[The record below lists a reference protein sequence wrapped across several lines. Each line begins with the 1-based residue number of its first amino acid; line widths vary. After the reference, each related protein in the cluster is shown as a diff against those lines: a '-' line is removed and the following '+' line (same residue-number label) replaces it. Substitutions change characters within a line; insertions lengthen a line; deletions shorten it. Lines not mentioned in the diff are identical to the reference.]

1 MTLLSPAFAGPTG
14 EQVWLPSYA
23 FLIVGTL
30 LVVLAV
36 WAAPR
41 ADAVGPAAASEL
53 QDRCRDAEPDGS

>member
-1 MTLLSPAFAGPTG
+1 MTLLRTAFAGPAG

-23 FLIVGTL
+23 FLVVGTL

-41 ADAVGPAAASEL
+41 H
-53 QDRCRDAEPDGS
+53 

>member
-1 MTLLSPAFAGPTG
+1 MTLLRTAFAGPTG
-14 EQVWLPSYA
+14 EQVWLPTYA

-41 ADAVGPAAASEL
+41 AAWPARALTATFRSTA
-53 QDRCRDAEPDGS
+53 RTSR

>member
-1 MTLLSPAFAGPTG
+1 MTLLRTAFAGPTG
-14 EQVWLPSYA
+14 EQVWLPTYA

-41 ADAVGPAAASEL
+41 AGAPESGAASEL
-53 QDRCRDAEPDGS
+53 PVDGKDAA

>member
-1 MTLLSPAFAGPTG
+1 MTLLRTAFAGTAG

-41 ADAVGPAAASEL
+41 H
-53 QDRCRDAEPDGS
+53 